1 MIKSELISQIR
12 QKTGLSKKEIQ
23 YFLRSFT
30 FVITDALANGEDVRI
45 RNFGRFTVK
54 EQKERK
60 YYNFRTNKV
69 EVAPKKKK
77 PVCIFAPFSKKVH
90 VITPQIVRIDNTGK
104 CVSVFVKSQPRN
116 SQSINS
122 YQTLGGNMIIPNL
135 AVGNRKE
142 MGIATETLEFKYW
155 GKVINGLDRRD
166 SLSKENYPFCLI
178 PQKDT
183 PILACTSFVGT
194 VNGVSEPKLFNK
206 LGQLRKIEK
215 EIELLKEVSLPIR
228 NRNYGYKP
236 DIAIVWKS
244 KGICIDVEIDEP
256 YDILSRKPI
265 HYTDED
271 CGDYL
276 RNAYFLEN
284 GWYVIRVS
292 EEQVINHLDK
302 VYNFVSQFIYAISQD
317 ERFKSIID
325 IKPVKRWTREEAK
338 LMAER
343 NSREN
348 YLGLPPVES
357 PIMPEDEDYNIPD
370 SFEFKRP
377 QTDIIDCL
385 YGDLHDRLR
394 DLAEKSNYL
403 RIKSTENGYEYIVTK
418 ERIEYFFHGIRLFD
432 VVEEKEFYLSY
443 ANIDSFIGLD
453 DIRIEKQ
460 DDKDWGSFIYDS
472 VVHCRPIHFIY
483 RKGYGGVSTERTVI
497 HLVPFVKYG
506 TGPEKYLE
514 THTVIEWLDDV
525 PHGMYKRICNI
536 KSLTK
541 FTGYCCYRKDVRT
554 FDPYNIVEGYAYNC
568 YKPRVKYGTKDVLEV
583 LEKGDGRL
591 AEIIY
596 SHFTEEEKN
605 NYANIAN
612 NGHALVIQGKY
623 VEALTFYSSIPKEK
637 VIYDNVTWHQAL
649 CEDIETFCRNETYGA
664 KFDYVKKLL
673 CDNEE
678 EENIHNG

>member
-12 QKTGLSKKEIQ
+12 LKTRLSKKEIQ
-23 YFLRSFT
+23 NFLRSFT
-30 FVITDALANGEDVRI
+30 SVISDALANGEDVRI

-77 PVCIFAPFSKKVH
+77 AVCILAPFSKKVH
-90 VITPQIVRIDNTGK
+90 VITPQIVRIDNTDK
-104 CVSVFVKSQPRN
+104 YVSVFVKSKPRN

-122 YQTLGGNMIIPNL
+122 YQTLGGNMIIPYL

-142 MGIATETLEFKYW
+142 MGVATETLEFKYW
-155 GKVINGLDRRD
+155 GKVINGLDKKD

-276 RNAYFLEN
+276 RNAYFLQN

-443 ANIDSFIGLD
+443 ANIDSYVGLD
-453 DIRIEKQ
+453 TTKVEKGDI
-460 DDKDWGSFIYDS
+460 DWQEFIYDTM
-472 VVHCRPIHFIY
+472 VHCRPIHIMYDKTSEHFPTERDVFYIVPYIKNTDGAIKYIEQYSEMGWLKMCSRHFYESLSNLRCMTLFSGYCSY
-483 RKGYGGVSTERTVI
+483 RKELRMFNYYRI
-497 HLVPFVKYG
+497 
-506 TGPEKYLE
+506 
-514 THTVIEWLDDV
+514 LD
-525 PHGMYKRICNI
+525 
-536 KSLTK
+536 
-541 FTGYCCYRKDVRT
+541 
-554 FDPYNIVEGYAYNC
+554 GYAYDC
-568 YKPRVKYGTKDVLEV
+568 YKPLIKYDTNDVLRV

-623 VEALTFYSSIPKEK
+623 DEALKYYYKFPEEM
-637 VIYDNVTWHQAL
+637 VISGSMTWRQGL
-649 CEDIETFCRNETYGA
+649 LEDIDKFSKNETYGS
-664 KFDYVKKLL
+664 KFDHVKNLI

-678 EENIHNG
+678 WRITN